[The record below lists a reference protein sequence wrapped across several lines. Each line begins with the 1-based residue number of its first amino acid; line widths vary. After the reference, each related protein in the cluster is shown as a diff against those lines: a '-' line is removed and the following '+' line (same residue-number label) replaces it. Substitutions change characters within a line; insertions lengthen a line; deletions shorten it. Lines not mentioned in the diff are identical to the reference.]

1 MKEKQIKRVIDAGIT
16 DIYLEEPEFWMRG
29 GYSNA
34 FKEEWMNYYGTP
46 WQDQQGSPDVTYLS
60 NKLKY
65 WLYYR
70 ALDEIFSYAKEYGKS
85 KGLEV
90 KCYVPTHSLINYTSW
105 QIVSPEA
112 METINNY
119 YKQNPEEAKKE
130 FGDNPYELKNI
141 LKYWVRS
148 PKEGLQMIPTDSLVI
163 KLDKEAIKRS
173 GMLVPDSIPDYMSIS
188 LKGKRVLYKSE
199 LMMLEMLANT
209 NWERPMYMAIT
220 VGADNHLNL
229 TNNFLQEGLAYRITP
244 FDNAKLGRRI
254 DSEKMYDNL
263 MNKFKFGGID
273 NPDIYLDETVL
284 RMCDTHRRLFV
295 QLASQLIKEGKKDKA
310 LKVLDYCEKVI
321 PSTTVRHD
329 YIYSSSKEMADNYIQ
344 LGQTQKAEN
353 ILEQLANNSV
363 EYAAWYLSLDNDRF
377 AGSYEECMRHF
388 YILDD
393 VCKSLSNLKDAKT
406 GKEPESAAHYAQK
419 FEQLYQLLESR
430 VGGTHQENK

>member
-1 MKEKQIKRVIDAGIT
+1 MVSQTWDDHDRSGRYTCRDFGQ
-16 DIYLEEPEFWMRG
+16 
-29 GYSNA
+29 N
-34 FKEEWMNYYGTP
+34 
-46 WQDQQGSPDVTYLS
+46 YLS
-60 NKLKY
+60 TVQDKGNPI
-65 WLYYR
+65 
-70 ALDEIFSYAKEYGKS
+70 IFTNGDNDTFPLWYNQETEGFRTDVRVCNLSYLQTDWYIDQMRRPAYES
-85 KGLEV
+85 PSVPINWERID
-90 KCYVPTHSLINYTSW
+90 YVQGHNEAVY
-105 QIVSPEA
+105 VRPEA

>member
-1 MKEKQIKRVIDAGIT
+1 MRRPAYESPSVPINWERID
-16 DIYLEEPEFWMRG
+16 YV
-29 GYSNA
+29 
-34 FKEEWMNYYGTP
+34 
-46 WQDQQGSPDVTYLS
+46 QGHNEAV
-60 NKLKY
+60 
-65 WLYYR
+65 
-70 ALDEIFSYAKEYGKS
+70 
-85 KGLEV
+85 
-90 KCYVPTHSLINYTSW
+90 YVR
-105 QIVSPEA
+105 PEA

-263 MNKFKFGGID
+263 MNKFKFEESTIR
-273 NPDIYLDETVL
+273 ISIWTKLYSVCVILTAA
-284 RMCDTHRRLFV
+284 CLFS
-295 QLASQLIKEGKKDKA
+295 LPAS
-310 LKVLDYCEKVI
+310 
-321 PSTTVRHD
+321 
-329 YIYSSSKEMADNYIQ
+329 
-344 LGQTQKAEN
+344 
-353 ILEQLANNSV
+353 
-363 EYAAWYLSLDNDRF
+363 
-377 AGSYEECMRHF
+377 
-388 YILDD
+388 
-393 VCKSLSNLKDAKT
+393 
-406 GKEPESAAHYAQK
+406 
-419 FEQLYQLLESR
+419 
-430 VGGTHQENK
+430 